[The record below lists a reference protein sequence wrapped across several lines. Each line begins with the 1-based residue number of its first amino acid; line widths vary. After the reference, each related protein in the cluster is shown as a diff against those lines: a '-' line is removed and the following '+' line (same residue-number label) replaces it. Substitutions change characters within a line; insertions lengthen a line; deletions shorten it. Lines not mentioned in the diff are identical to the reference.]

1 MAFEVRLTMTNGSV
15 RRPQIFLLHLPP
27 TPPTYVRKFLFR
39 SVFRNLRFSPPS
51 WLAGNFKLNRN
62 SPPSPPSHTRPRF
75 PRHTFVEHIRITLR
89 SPSSIIWI
97 NRILPIIDLLSFSA
111 RWYRFFVW
119 HREKNITSKRVLECT
134 LRSTFQFSLFRV
146 ETRRYT
152 SWIRTLSV

>member
-62 SPPSPPSHTRPRF
+62 SPPSPPRDHTRPRF

-97 NRILPIIDLLSFSA
+97 NYQSSIFFLSPRDDIVFSFGIEKKIL
-111 RWYRFFVW
+111 
-119 HREKNITSKRVLECT
+119 
-134 LRSTFQFSLFRV
+134 LRKEYSNGFQFSLLRV

>member
-97 NRILPIIDLLSFSA
+97 NYQSSIFFLSPRDDIVFSFGIEKKIL
-111 RWYRFFVW
+111 
-119 HREKNITSKRVLECT
+119 
-134 LRSTFQFSLFRV
+134 LRKEYSNGFQFSLLRV
-146 ETRRYT
+146 ETRSGYERYRF
-152 SWIRTLSV
+152 SIALAIVL

>member
-97 NRILPIIDLLSFSA
+97 NYQSSIFFLSPRDDIVFSFGIEKKIL
-111 RWYRFFVW
+111 
-119 HREKNITSKRVLECT
+119 
-134 LRSTFQFSLFRV
+134 LRKEYSNGFQFSLLRV

>member
-39 SVFRNLRFSPPS
+39 SVFRNLRFSPSS

-97 NRILPIIDLLSFSA
+97 NYQSSIFFLSPRDDIVFSFGIEKKIL
-111 RWYRFFVW
+111 
-119 HREKNITSKRVLECT
+119 
-134 LRSTFQFSLFRV
+134 LRKEYSNGFQFSLLRV

>member
-111 RWYRFFVW
+111 RWYRFFGI
-119 HREKNITSKRVLECT
+119 EKKIL
-134 LRSTFQFSLFRV
+134 LRKEYSNGFQFSLLRV

>member
-62 SPPSPPSHTRPRF
+62 SPPSPPSHTRSRF

-97 NRILPIIDLLSFSA
+97 NYQSSIFFLSPRDDIVFSFGIEKKIL
-111 RWYRFFVW
+111 
-119 HREKNITSKRVLECT
+119 
-134 LRSTFQFSLFRV
+134 LRKEYSNGFQFSLLRV